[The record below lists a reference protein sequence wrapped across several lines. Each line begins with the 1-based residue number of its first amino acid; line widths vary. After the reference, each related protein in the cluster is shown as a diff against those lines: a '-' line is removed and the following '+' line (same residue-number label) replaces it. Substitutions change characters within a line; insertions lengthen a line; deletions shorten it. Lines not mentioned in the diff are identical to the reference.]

1 MPKREL
7 IGKETEATTVT
18 INPESSKA
26 FAKVV
31 GELDPL
37 YHDEA
42 AARAAGYANVLAPPT
57 YPIAFMAESMNPELF
72 FELELN
78 LPSIVHGEQEFLY
91 FQPIVT
97 GEELTMKG
105 RIADMWEKTGR
116 SGTLDF
122 VVMEA
127 EARDKRGQQVYT
139 SRLTLISKRA
149 TE

>member
-97 GEELTMKG
+97 GVELTMKG

-127 EARDKRGQQVYT
+127 EASDQQGKPVYT
-139 SRLTLISKRA
+139 SRITLISKRA
-149 TE
+149 SE

>member
-26 FAKVV
+26 FARVV
-31 GELDPL
+31 GEMDPL

-42 AARAAGYANVLAPPT
+42 AARAAGYSNVLAPPT

-97 GEELTMKG
+97 GQALTMKG
-105 RIADMWEKTGR
+105 RIADMWEKVGR

-127 EARDKRGQQVYT
+127 SASDAKGQPVYT